1 MAAPVPFEITES
13 GTSRIATN
21 GDTTLTLLDAD
32 GRVFRRRAIKGM
44 SMKPC
49 AEAAIPCLNQLA
61 GELLASPDMPA
72 HAVVQ
77 RLADISAQIQPVP
90 SQPVEWAVAELDGV
104 RVYMMGRDVIV
115 TRQELT
121 P

>member
-1 MAAPVPFEITES
+1 MTDPVPFELSES

-21 GDTTLTLLDAD
+21 GDTTMTLLDPD
-32 GRVFRRRAIKGM
+32 GKLFRRRGIRGL

-49 AEAAIPCLNQLA
+49 AEAAIPRLNQLA

-72 HAVVQ
+72 HLVAQ
-77 RLADISAQIQPVP
+77 RLAEISAEVQPVP

-115 TRQELT
+115 TRQELK